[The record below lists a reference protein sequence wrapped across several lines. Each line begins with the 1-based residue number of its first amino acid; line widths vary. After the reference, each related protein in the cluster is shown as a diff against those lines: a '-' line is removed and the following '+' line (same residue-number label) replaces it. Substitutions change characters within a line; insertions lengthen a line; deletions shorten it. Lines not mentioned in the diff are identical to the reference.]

1 MRGWENRPHTLR
13 LDLLSSF
20 SLGVKLSTS
29 IYRLALGPDHV
40 GRGME
45 GIRYRGC
52 NDSDAYLRRRA
63 IASDLRNL
71 VFERANISC

>member
-29 IYRLALGPDHV
+29 IYRLVLGSDHV

-45 GIRYRGC
+45 GIRHLGC